1 MPTPPKTD
9 TKPHAIKGFGWKRDL
24 PDRRDHYFNVSAPGS
39 LALPPSVD
47 LRPGCPPVYD
57 QGHLGSCTANAL
69 AAAFE
74 YDEIAQKK
82 ASEFTPS
89 RLFIYYNE
97 RYIEGS
103 VDSDAGASLRDGI
116 RVIAA
121 WGVVDEKRWPYEID
135 RFADFPGDQLYA
147 DAKTERIADYA
158 RLVQKLDDL
167 RACLAAGRPFVMGFT
182 VYESFQSEEVA
193 KSGDAPMPSRQEGAL
208 GGHAVLV
215 VGYDDAAHRFLVRNS
230 WGPGWGKAGYF
241 TLPYEYM
248 LNQDLVGDLWT
259 IKTVP

>member
-1 MPTPPKTD
+1 MPTPPSTG
-9 TKPHAIKGFGWKRDL
+9 TKPRVIKGLGWKRDL

-39 LALPPSVD
+39 VTLPPSVD

-57 QGHLGSCTANAL
+57 QGQLGSCTANAL
-69 AAAFE
+69 AAAFQF
-74 YDEIAQKK
+74 DEIAQGK
-82 ASEFTPS
+82 ASGFTPS

-97 RYIEGS
+97 RYIEGN

-121 WGVVDEKRWPYEID
+121 WGVVDEKLWPYDVD
-135 RFADFPGDQLYA
+135 RFADFPGDDLYQVA
-147 DAKTERIADYA
+147 RTERIANYS

-167 RACLAAGRPFVMGFT
+167 RTCLAGGRPFVMGFT
-182 VYESFQSEEVA
+182 VYESFQSQEV
-193 KSGDAPMPSRQEGAL
+193 KDTGDAPMPGRQEQAL

-230 WGPGWGKAGYF
+230 WGDQWGMEGYF
-241 TLPYEYM
+241 TLPYEYV
-248 LNQDLVGDLWT
+248 LNADLCGDLWT